1 LAKANNIKNKNL
13 FALESGLSLTVLF
26 KYDIAL
32 SVMYKYNSINVKIQ
46 NKNFDDVLYFI
57 SLDKTFFENLKIGIT
72 SAIPLKRSFTYQGY
86 ESANSNFNVY
96 SEDNIKMSVFPL
108 WFKIKYSFASGKK
121 LNRINRTSDF
131 KEKKIKKG
139 F

>member
-1 LAKANNIKNKNL
+1 L
-13 FALESGLSLTVLF
+13 
-26 KYDIAL
+26 
-32 SVMYKYNSINVKIQ
+32 YKYNSANAKIQ
-46 NKNFDDVLYFI
+46 NNYFDDVLYFI

-121 LNRINRTSDF
+121 VNRIKRSSDF
-131 KEKKIKKG
+131 NENRIKKG